1 MSTVEK
7 KFFFT
12 TEIKQRLNSYPKGIK
27 LINTS
32 HFVHKCLLIWF
43 HQYSIFTETL
53 SLMCDF
59 TLLFKNFMEEYCEHP
74 NQWPLMSK
82 KKLLTSAI
90 ALTMINHG

>member
-1 MSTVEK
+1 
-7 KFFFT
+7 
-12 TEIKQRLNSYPKGIK
+12 
-27 LINTS
+27 
-32 HFVHKCLLIWF
+32 
-43 HQYSIFTETL
+43 
-53 SLMCDF
+53 MCDF